1 MAKPY
6 FRQVPDLD
14 YVSRLPD
21 SKISDYIRVKNLFR
35 KGKIRDDIF
44 ENLSYFTKYEIE
56 GNERPDEVAYKFY
69 DDSTLDWIILL
80 SNNILNIQTEWPMD
94 QQSFDSYLLK
104 KYGDYETLYI
114 GIHHYETTEV
124 VNDDSVRIVPAGLI
138 VPEDYSVTFY
148 DVNVQG
154 YVISQGITV
163 PVTNYEY
170 EEKLDN
176 KKRGIYILKP
186 NYIYLIFDDIE
197 NIMEYKKD
205 SSQYVTGTLKKADNI
220 KIYT

>member
-94 QQSFDSYLLK
+94 QQSFDTYLLK
-104 KYGDYETLYI
+104 KYGDYETLYG
-114 GIHHYETTEV
+114 GIRHYETTEV
-124 VNDDSVRIVPAGLI
+124 VNNDSVRIVPAGLI

-148 DVNVQG
+148 DGDLQR
-154 YVISQGITV
+154 YVIAQGITV

-186 NYIYLIFDDIE
+186 NYIYLVFDDME

-205 SSQYVTGTLKKADNI
+205 SSQYMTGTLKRADNI

>member
-94 QQSFDSYLLK
+94 QQSFDTYLLK
-104 KYGDYETLYI
+104 KYGDYETLYG
-114 GIHHYETTEV
+114 GIRHYETTEV
-124 VNDDSVRIVPAGLI
+124 VNNDSVRIVPAGLI

-148 DVNVQG
+148 DADLQG
-154 YVISQGITV
+154 YVIAQGITV

-186 NYIYLIFDDIE
+186 NYIYLVFDDME

-205 SSQYVTGTLKKADNI
+205 SSQYMTGTLKRADNI

>member
-1 MAKPY
+1 MTKPY

-69 DDSTLDWIILL
+69 DDPTLDWIILL

-104 KYGDYETLYI
+104 KYGDYETLYS
-114 GIHHYETTEV
+114 GIHHYETIEV
-124 VNDDSVRIVPAGLI
+124 VNDDSVKIVPAGLI

-154 YVISQGITV
+154 YVIAQGITV

-186 NYIYLIFDDIE
+186 NYIYLVFDDME
-197 NIMEYKKD
+197 NIMQYKKD
-205 SSQYVTGTLKKADNI
+205 SSQYMTGTLKRADNI